1 MKKILFACVPAD
13 GHFNPLTGL
22 AKHLQ
27 SLGYDVRWYAAT
39 KYQRKLQQL
48 QIPFYKFGAA
58 LNITADDFG
67 VVFPE
72 REKIKSTVK
81 KLNFDLEHFFIKRGP
96 QYFEEMKAIYKT
108 FQFDL
113 LVCDVAFTG
122 SVFVKELL
130 KVPVISIGVFPLIES
145 SKDLAPNGLGMEP
158 VASLPGKIKQSL
170 LRWLVKNVII
180 KKPNRQLHHMLDEY
194 NIEHNDI
201 FLFDLLSHK
210 ADFILQSGTPGFEYK
225 RSDLSSN
232 IRFIGPLLPYNNERN
247 DNFWYDKRLS
257 QYKKIVLVTQG
268 TVEKDA
274 CKIIVPTLEAFKNT
288 DTLVVCTTG
297 GSQTAVLRNQYNY
310 PNIIIE
316 DFIPFAD
323 IMPYASVYITNG
335 GYGGVM
341 LSIENKLP
349 MVTAGVHEGKN
360 EICARVGYFKYG
372 VNLKTESPTP
382 AQIIKAVEE
391 VTTNGMYKM
400 NIEKL
405 SREFAQY
412 NANELCAKY
421 VKALIQP
428 NIITREKAN
437 KLAQVV
443 RREW

>member
-27 SLGYDVRWYAAT
+27 DHGYDVRWYAAT
-39 KYQRKLQQL
+39 KYQNKLEQL
-48 QIPFYKFGAA
+48 KIPFYKFGKAID
-58 LNITADDFG
+58 ITADEFG
-67 VVFPE
+67 IAFPE

-96 QYFEEMKAIYKT
+96 QYFEEMKVIYKT
-108 FQFDL
+108 FPFDL
-113 LVCDVAFTG
+113 LICDVTFTG

-130 KVPVISIGVFPLIES
+130 KIPVISIGVLPLIES
-145 SKDLAPNGLGMEP
+145 SADLAPNGLGMEP
-158 VASLPGKIKQSL
+158 ASSLPGKIKQSL
-170 LRWLVKNVII
+170 LRWLVKNVFI
-180 KKPNRQLHHMLDEY
+180 KKPNKQLHRILDDY

-210 ADFILQSGTPGFEYK
+210 VDFILQSGTPGFEYH

-232 IRFIGPLLPYNNERN
+232 IRFIGPLLPYNNKQD
-247 DNFWYDKRLS
+247 DNFWYDKRLN
-257 QYKKIVLVTQG
+257 QYKRVVLVTQG

-274 CKIIVPTLEAFKNT
+274 GKIIVPALEAFKNT

-297 GSQTAVLRNQYNY
+297 GSQTAILRNQYNY

-316 DFIPFAD
+316 DFIPFAAV
-323 IMPYASVYITNG
+323 MPYASVYVTNG

-360 EICARVGYFKYG
+360 EICARVGYFKCG
-372 VNLKTESPTP
+372 VNLKTESPSA
-382 AQIIKAVEE
+382 AQIAKAVEE
-391 VTTNGMYKM
+391 VISNSMYKM

-405 SREFAQY
+405 GREFKKY
-412 NANELCAKY
+412 NANELCLKY
-421 VKALIQP
+421 VRALTQP
-428 NIITREKAN
+428 NIITREKAH
-437 KLAQVV
+437 KLTQQIYS
-443 RREW
+443 

>member
-27 SLGYDVRWYAAT
+27 HHGYDVRWYIAT
-39 KYQRKLQQL
+39 KYQKKLQHL
-48 QIPFYKFGAA
+48 QIPFYKFGKT
-58 LNITADDFG
+58 LDITADEFG
-67 VVFPE
+67 IAFPE
-72 REKIKSTVK
+72 REKIKNTVK

-96 QYFEEMKAIYKT
+96 QYFEEIKTIYKT
-108 FQFDL
+108 FPFDL
-113 LVCDVAFTG
+113 LICDVAFTG

-130 KVPVISIGVFPLIES
+130 KVPVISIGVLPLIES

-158 VASLPGKIKQSL
+158 ASSLPGKIKQSL
-170 LRWLVKNVII
+170 LRWLVKNVMI
-180 KKPNRQLHHMLDEY
+180 KKPNKQLHRILDEY
-194 NIEHNDI
+194 NIEHNNI

-210 ADFILQSGTPGFEYK
+210 ADFILQSGTPGFEYY

-232 IRFIGPLLPYNNERN
+232 IRFIGPLLPYSNKQN
-247 DNFWYDKRLS
+247 DNFWFDKRLT

-274 CKIIVPTLEAFKNT
+274 AKIIVPALEAFKNT

-297 GSQTAVLRNQYNY
+297 GSQTAELRKQYNY

-316 DFIPFAD
+316 NFIPFAD
-323 IMPYASVYITNG
+323 VMPYASAYVTNG

-372 VNLKTESPTP
+372 INLKTETPTP
-382 AQIIKAVEE
+382 AQIAAAVAE
-391 VTTNGMYKM
+391 VTSNDMYKL

-405 SREFAQY
+405 SNEFAKY
-412 NANELCAKY
+412 NANELCLKY
-421 VKALIQP
+421 VTALTQH
-428 NIITREKAN
+428 NIINKEDAN
-437 KLAQVV
+437 KFVS
-443 RREW
+443 REA